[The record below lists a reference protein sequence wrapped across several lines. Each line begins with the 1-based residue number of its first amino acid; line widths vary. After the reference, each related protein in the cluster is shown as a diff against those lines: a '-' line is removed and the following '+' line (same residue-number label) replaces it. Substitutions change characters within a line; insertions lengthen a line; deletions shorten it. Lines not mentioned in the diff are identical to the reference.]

1 MLWLNVWNKVAFIS
15 GVGSYMFSGCK
26 YRNNAYRRWKKITS
40 SLHFDGNNYIFAADF
55 GETKAFRPETLKGNP
70 VRNRNSARYCNIRS
84 IRIFGNLATV
94 SSEMGRPSG

>member
-1 MLWLNVWNKVAFIS
+1 MFWLNVLNKVAFIS
-15 GVGSYMFSGCK
+15 GVVRIYFPDANIEIMLIADEK
-26 YRNNAYRRWKKITS
+26 YITS
-40 SLHFDGNNYIFAADF
+40 LLHFGENNYIFAADF

-94 SSEMGRPSG
+94 SSEMGRPPG